1 MRAVSEERK
10 ILEEIRIA
18 LNLERRMT
26 RSKTSKI
33 TEHNGD
39 CVHYHVKVRKDG
51 AWIRIDADII
61 MRNVVLCDNLSDHKV
76 RIHNVEEVDK
86 SLIKKIVSYILET
99 ME

>member
-1 MRAVSEERK
+1 MRAVSGRRK

-18 LNLERRMT
+18 LNLERHMT

-39 CVHYHVKVRKDG
+39 YVHYHVKVRKDD

-76 RIHNVEEVDK
+76 RIHNVEEVEK